1 MISRFL
7 KLKLCILISFSLL
20 ASMVAQA
27 TPAPVATF
35 PIEII
40 DNRTHIRFDGP
51 DGPVTFLLDT
61 GATSSIFFDTTLIPA
76 AALQGTDEA
85 KISFPAI
92 GKSAI
97 GKRLGDV
104 SLSEGSSTFVSQNG
118 LLITGDGDV
127 KTALEANFSGII
139 GQELFERY
147 VVEIDPQ
154 KETLLLYQPGTDL
167 EENYELKHRLKMLGH
182 TPYIAFKSQLP
193 WEKRS
198 SVKNMLL
205 DSGYPGGMVFWS
217 KKHFMQAT
225 SLTERRQLTANQMGV
240 LTAANVSFG
249 NLFFENLPIFIASS
263 VPEQSEERDG
273 LIGASML
280 AQYRHVVDF
289 HGKRLLLSPL
299 VDEDGDPVQIID
311 GAVYTP
317 NNEDFKVKFFGPKI
331 PIYPVLTIYSAKSRS
346 RPLSSTRLGG
356 SDSH

>member
-1 MISRFL
+1 MIHQHLTL
-7 KLKLCILISFSLL
+7 KFCIFISLSFL
-20 ASMVAQA
+20 ASLTAQA
-27 TPAPVATF
+27 TTVPVATF

-61 GATSSIFFDTTLIPA
+61 GATSSIFFDTALIPA
-76 AALQGTDEA
+76 TALQGTGEA
-85 KISFPAI
+85 RINFPAI
-92 GKSAI
+92 GKAAM
-97 GKRLGDV
+97 GKRLGDIT
-104 SLSEGSSTFVSQNG
+104 LSEGASTFISQNG
-118 LLITGDGDV
+118 LLITGNPDV
-127 KTALEANFSGII
+127 RTALEANFSGII

-154 KETLLLYQPGTDL
+154 KEILNLYQLGTDL
-167 EENYELKHRLKMLGH
+167 EDNYELKHRLKMLGH
-182 TPYIAFKSQLP
+182 TPYITFKSQLP

-225 SLTERRQLTANQMGV
+225 SLAERRQLTANQMGV

-249 NLFFENLPIFIASS
+249 SLFFENLPIFIASS

-273 LIGASML
+273 LIGASIL

-289 HGKRLLLSPL
+289 HGERLLLSPL
-299 VDEDGDPVQIID
+299 VDDEGEPVQIID

-331 PIYPVLTIYSAKSRS
+331 PFYPVLTIYASRS
-346 RPLSSTRLGG
+346 RPGLSTRLGA
-356 SDSH
+356 SDHH